1 VDLTEGESAYLDDL
15 RAYGQFQSAVEDDRL
30 QEGWDG
36 MCDLALEEVQ
46 AEYRTDSPPRV
57 REWAYSVA
65 SMIVRASTRGGQNT
79 ASPDGVTPGG
89 IGSGSFEVRQRR
101 GLLGRQ
107 YAAPHVTIAGG
118 P

>member
-1 VDLTEGESAYLDDL
+1 VDLEEGSSTYLDEL
-15 RAYGQFQSAVEDDRL
+15 RSWGQFQSAVDDDRL
-30 QEGWDG
+30 QAGWDG
-36 MCDLALEEVQ
+36 MCDLALYEVQ
-46 AEYRTDSPPRV
+46 AEYRTDCPPRV

-65 SMIVRASTRGGQNT
+65 SMIVRAATRGGQNT

-107 YAAPHVTIAGG
+107 YAQAHVTVAGG
-118 P
+118 